1 MARHALIGIILV
13 IVVVAPATAQDIF
26 TTLSASRAIIQQ
38 LAQFDKAVEQILK
51 TLPSDD
57 QLKMLKIEDELKEYM
72 LAAMTTSACDSK
84 FLLDCYGLTSA
95 MVNPAI
101 QLTLDRRKAQAASA
115 DAQRTLYVAEA
126 GMTISFASLFVSIV
140 ALKKIRRKG
149 RKGHPFPP
157 TPHSP
162 TTDNETAAP
171 PPAT

>member
-57 QLKMLKIEDELKEYM
+57 QLKMLKIEDELKEAPDEKIYM

-84 FLLDCYGLTSA
+84 FLLDC
-95 MVNPAI
+95 MV
-101 QLTLDRRKAQAASA
+101 
-115 DAQRTLYVAEA
+115 
-126 GMTISFASLFVSIV
+126 
-140 ALKKIRRKG
+140 
-149 RKGHPFPP
+149 
-157 TPHSP
+157 
-162 TTDNETAAP
+162 
-171 PPAT
+171 